1 MKKLLIQ
8 LTKFGLVGVIATIID
23 FALLYIA
30 TDWLHIHYLISAAL
44 SFTVS
49 TLFNYWASMTHVFE
63 TRFGPDE
70 RHKELIIFISLSII
84 GLILNQVFL
93 WLFVEQLAFYY
104 MVAKILATGFV
115 MTWNFI
121 SRKIFIEKH

>member
-63 TRFGPDE
+63 TKFGPDE
-70 RHKELIIFISLSII
+70 RHKELVIFISLSII
-84 GLILNQVFL
+84 GLGLNQVL
-93 WLFVEQLAFYY
+93 MWLFVEQLMLYY
-104 MVAKILATGFV
+104 MIAKILATFFV
-115 MTWNFI
+115 MAWNFI
-121 SRKIFIEKH
+121 SRKIFIEKR